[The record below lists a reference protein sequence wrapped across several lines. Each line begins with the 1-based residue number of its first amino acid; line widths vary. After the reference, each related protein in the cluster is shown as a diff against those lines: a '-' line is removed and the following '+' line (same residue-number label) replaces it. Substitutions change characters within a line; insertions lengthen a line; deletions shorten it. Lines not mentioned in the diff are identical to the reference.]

1 MNTETTTTTT
11 KPETYREMRQRHADE
26 IGRFPMAF
34 AFSEQQLTE
43 ACAELHAE
51 RSELANLFAGA
62 FVRRKDLPAWEK
74 MEARHAAEMDAAM
87 QRYGFALSAFMGAF
101 ADHETA
107 YTCDA
112 HDALASLGIVRRRG
126 QAWIE
131 AIPGDET
138 RRALLD
144 ACRECEVPRWAVGA

>member
-1 MNTETTTTTT
+1 MNTDTATR
-11 KPETYREMRQRHADE
+11 ETYAEMKKRHADE
-26 IGRFPMAF
+26 IGRFPMGF
-34 AFSEQQLTE
+34 AFSEKQLSDV
-43 ACAELHAE
+43 CARLCCCA
-51 RSELANLFAGA
+51 SDLAPLFAGA
-62 FVRRKDLPAWEK
+62 FIRRKDLPAWEE
-74 MEARHAAEMDAAM
+74 METRHASELDAGLA
-87 QRYGFALSAFMGAF
+87 RYDFARAAFCSEF
-101 ADHETA
+101 ANHETA

>member
-1 MNTETTTTTT
+1 MNTETTTTT

-26 IGRFPMAF
+26 IGKFPMAF
-34 AFSEQQLTE
+34 AFSEKQLEE
-43 ACAELHAE
+43 AERELHAD
-51 RSELANLFAGA
+51 RSELVSLFAGA
-62 FVRRKDLPAWEK
+62 VVRRADLPAWEE
-74 MEARHAAEMDAAM
+74 MEARHASEMDAGLA
-87 QRYGFALSAFMGAF
+87 RYGFALSAFRSAF